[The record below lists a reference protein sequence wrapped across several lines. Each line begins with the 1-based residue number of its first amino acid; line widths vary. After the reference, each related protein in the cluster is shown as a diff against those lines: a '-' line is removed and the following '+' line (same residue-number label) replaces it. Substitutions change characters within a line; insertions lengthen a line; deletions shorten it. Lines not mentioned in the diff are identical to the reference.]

1 MMNLDELKIEIETDG
16 SMTPVDVLKF
26 SSNILNSYF
35 VLFNE
40 EEEEVE
46 EDFVSDFSRT

>member
-1 MMNLDELKIEIETDG
+1 MEPIDA
-16 SMTPVDVLKF
+16 LKF

-35 VLFNE
+35 ALFNE
-40 EEEEVE
+40 EEEVIE